1 MTMIETCI
9 RNLTRSFLAC
19 SHVNGKQSSIEE
31 RADTEQAVRTLLAM
45 IYAAKNHLR
54 AEWGTGT
61 VPFLLDKSNVDRDR
75 HRRESTSVHRPE
87 YEDLLP
93 SRIRGY
99 EDQGLGLLLQLSI
112 KIEGYIKR
120 AHDRGW
126 FHSPQA
132 SQMTVQLSQLVA
144 AYGSMETIHLT
155 PIPVAYL
162 IHMRQVLALF
172 GGVLPFALVE
182 EMGWYAVVLVSL
194 VMFTLY
200 GKLVN
205 IHDSRWFS
213 CVLTRTRN
221 RRYWRAGMLK
231 DFILI
236 PEQFL
241 SPEMCSR
248 SCGLDTNTVT
258 PQLEDPF
265 GYDRADIKVDAIVED
280 LRVCTVLLNPTTP
293 TCALASPQ
301 AQFTE
306 LNAVLICQPTG
317 GDERIDR
324 RVEKGLGYVRGLD
337 IPEVTIMELADRLAR
352 TLGGSDQ
359 FQSIVKQD

>member
-19 SHVNGKQSSIEE
+19 SHVNGKQPSPEE

-54 AEWGTGT
+54 AEWGTGSM
-61 VPFLLDKSNVDRDR
+61 PFLLDKTDTDRR
-75 HRRESTSVHRPE
+75 RRESTSVHRPE

-93 SRIRGY
+93 SKIRGF

-132 SQMTVQLSQLVA
+132 SQMTVQLNQLVA

-172 GGVLPFALVE
+172 GGVLPFALEE

-200 GKLVN
+200 GKLASLDDN
-205 IHDSRWFS
+205 EWFS
-213 CVLTRTRN
+213 CILTCARN
-221 RRYWRAGMLK
+221 RRHRWAGMLK
-231 DFILI
+231 SLIL
-236 PEQFL
+236 
-241 SPEMCSR
+241 
-248 SCGLDTNTVT
+248 
-258 PQLEDPF
+258 
-265 GYDRADIKVDAIVED
+265 
-280 LRVCTVLLNPTTP
+280 
-293 TCALASPQ
+293 
-301 AQFTE
+301 
-306 LNAVLICQPTG
+306 
-317 GDERIDR
+317 
-324 RVEKGLGYVRGLD
+324 
-337 IPEVTIMELADRLAR
+337 
-352 TLGGSDQ
+352 
-359 FQSIVKQD
+359 